1 MKRFAPD
8 AHAPTLRVMTWN
20 IHGGIGPDGRFD
32 LDRIATLVARH
43 QPDILAL
50 QEIDTR
56 GRDVGCLAPLEGLG
70 IGHFTEARTITAPD
84 GHYGHAL
91 FTRWPTRAIEL
102 HDLSV
107 RRREPRIAI
116 EAAVLTPAGPLH
128 VVAVHVGLAIGE
140 RRRQV
145 MTLAAM
151 AKRRRPLPTLMM
163 GDFNDWFSFGLVTR
177 TLTRV
182 LPERTELRSF
192 PARWPVMRLDRIY
205 GSHEGMIARAW
216 TDREA
221 RLASDHLPVIAEIRL
236 PAGMTAWEP
245 AGEGDV
251 APDWWQTG
259 GTVHG
264 AAAHARQ
271 PVFLDHPAGSSAGSS
286 AGSPAHAGA
295 GPDPGTDPRPGAPAG
310 A

>member
-1 MKRFAPD
+1 
-8 AHAPTLRVMTWN
+8 MTWN

-32 LDRIATLVARH
+32 LDRIAALIARH
-43 QPDILAL
+43 RPDILAL

-56 GRDVGCLAPLEGLG
+56 GRGLECLAPLQGLG
-70 IGHFTEARTITAPD
+70 IGHFTEARTIAVPD

-91 FTRWPTRAIEL
+91 FSRWPMDGVEL

-116 EAAVLTPAGPLH
+116 EARVHTPQGPLH
-128 VVAVHVGLAIGE
+128 VVAVHVGLALLE

-151 AKRRRPLPTLMM
+151 ARRHQLGRRRPLPTLMM

-182 LPERTELRSF
+182 LPERTEQRSF
-192 PARWPVMRLDRIY
+192 PAFRPTLRLDRIY
-205 GSHEGMIARAW
+205 CSHPGMLVEVGTDPAARAC
-216 TDREA
+216 
-221 RLASDHLPVIAEIRL
+221 SDHLPVIADICL
-236 PAGMTAWEP
+236 PPASAMAEP
-245 AGEGDV
+245 EREGTVD
-251 APDWWQTG
+251 PDWLQSG
-259 GTVHG
+259 GPRHD
-264 AAAHARQ
+264 AEPEFRQ
-271 PVFLDHPAGSSAGSS
+271 PTPSARRSADAGT
-286 AGSPAHAGA
+286 SPDSRTH
-295 GPDPGTDPRPGAPAG
+295 PRPGAPAG

>member
-1 MKRFAPD
+1 MNAAQPRLSA
-8 AHAPTLRVMTWN
+8 ATLKVMSWN
-20 IHGGIGPDGRFD
+20 IHGGVGPDGAFD
-32 LDRIATLVARH
+32 LDRIAALIARH
-43 QPDILAL
+43 KPDILAL

-56 GRDVGCLAPLEGLG
+56 GRDVACLAPLEGLG
-70 IGHFTEARTITAPD
+70 IGHFTEARTIVAPD

-91 FTRWPTRAIEL
+91 FSRWPTRGVEL

-116 EAAVLTPAGPLH
+116 EAQVLTPLGPLH

-151 AKRRRPLPTLMM
+151 AKRRRPLPTVMM

-205 GSHEGMIARAW
+205 GSHEGMIARAS

-221 RLASDHLPVIAEIRL
+221 RFASDHLPVIAEIRL
-236 PAGMTAWEP
+236 PSGAAGWEP

-259 GTVHG
+259 GSVHG
-264 AAAHARQ
+264 AATDSRQ
-271 PVFLDHPAGSSAGSS
+271 TV
-286 AGSPAHAGA
+286 
-295 GPDPGTDPRPGAPAG
+295 
-310 A
+310 

>member
-1 MKRFAPD
+1 MNAAQPRPSVA
-8 AHAPTLRVMTWN
+8 TLKVMSWN
-20 IHGGIGPDGRFD
+20 IHGGVGPDGAFD
-32 LDRIATLVARH
+32 LDRIAALIARH
-43 QPDILAL
+43 KPDIFAL

-56 GRDVGCLAPLEGLG
+56 GRDVACLAPLEGLG
-70 IGHFTEARTITAPD
+70 IGHFTEARTILAPD

-91 FTRWPTRAIEL
+91 FSRWPTRGVEL

-116 EAAVLTPAGPLH
+116 EAEVLTPAGPLH
-128 VVAVHVGLAIGE
+128 VVAVHVGLAILE

-151 AKRRRPLPTLMM
+151 ARRRRPLPTLMM

-216 TDREA
+216 TDPQGRF
-221 RLASDHLPVIAEIRL
+221 ASDHLPVIAEIRL
-236 PAGMTAWEP
+236 PPGAAVWEP

-259 GTVHG
+259 GSVHG
-264 AAAHARQ
+264 AATDSRQ
-271 PVFLDHPAGSSAGSS
+271 PVSPADPAGRSARCPAD
-286 AGSPAHAGA
+286 AGTN
-295 GPDPGTDPRPGAPAG
+295 PDSRADPRPGAPAG